1 MRALAGPAM
10 LAVMVGGFFLVRQ
23 CSAEKLP
30 PREFTAL
37 EFAGADDP
45 QVGSCY
51 SLSTMIVA
59 NLVTNKPT
67 TSWESPRE
75 GTWKFKIE
83 SVVQGYSGPVH
94 SFRTLTFEQSGD
106 LVRLVSV
113 DASKDQPQTLKA
125 NIDDLLDAPNSLR
138 STPVDRCAKN
148 GGTGYRYKAR

>member
-10 LAVMVGGFFLVRQ
+10 LAIMVGGFFISRQ
-23 CSAEKLP
+23 FSADKLP

-51 SLSTMIVA
+51 SLSTMLVA
-59 NLVTNKPT
+59 NRVTGT
-67 TSWESPRE
+67 STASWESPRE
-75 GTWKFKIE
+75 GTWKLKLE

-94 SFRTLTFEQSGD
+94 TFRTLTFEQSGD

-113 DASKDQPQTLKA
+113 DASKDQPNTLRA
-125 NIDDLLDAPNSLR
+125 NIDDLLDAPNSMR
-138 STPVDRCAKN
+138 STPVDRCGRN
-148 GGTGYRYKAR
+148 GGTGYLYKAR

>member
-10 LAVMVGGFFLVRQ
+10 LAVMVCGFFFAKQ
-23 CSAEKLP
+23 CSADKLP

-51 SLSTMIVA
+51 SLSTMLVA
-59 NLVTNKPT
+59 NHVTGGSTP
-67 TSWESPRE
+67 SWESPRE
-75 GTWKFKIE
+75 GTWKLKLE
-83 SVVQGYSGPVH
+83 SVVQGYSGPMH

-113 DASKDQPQTLKA
+113 DASKDQPDTLKA

-138 STPVDRCAKN
+138 STPVDRCGKN
-148 GGTGYRYKAR
+148 GGSGYLYKTR